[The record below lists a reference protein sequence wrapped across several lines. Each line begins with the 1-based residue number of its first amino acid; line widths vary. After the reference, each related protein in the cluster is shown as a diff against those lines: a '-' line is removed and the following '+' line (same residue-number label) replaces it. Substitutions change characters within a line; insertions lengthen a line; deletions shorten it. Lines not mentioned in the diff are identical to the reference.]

1 MRLSLLL
8 ALFFYCTFS
17 FSQTSDELKNFIKK
31 NNVAIRAV
39 QKNIIKENSNNESSF
54 LKDILKNQSAAV
66 KTFKTDKITSTSY
79 AVIVREKC
87 VQYLKEKSQP
97 SIEYYD
103 FTSNEKL
110 YKKTNS
116 NPSKLLS
123 ESEIKTIE
131 SIDIMNPSSLNTIVL
146 TIQE

>member
-1 MRLSLLL
+1 MKLSLLL
-8 ALFFYCTFS
+8 VLFFYCTSF

-39 QKNIIKENSNNESSF
+39 QKNIIKENSNELAF
-54 LKDILKNQSAAV
+54 FKDILKNQSAAV
-66 KTFKTDKITSTSY
+66 KAFTTDKSTSTSY

-87 VQYLKEKSQP
+87 VQYLKEKSLP

-103 FTSNEKL
+103 FTTTEKL
-110 YKKTNS
+110 YKKTNHE
-116 NPSKLLS
+116 NTKLLL

-131 SIDIMNPSSLNTIVL
+131 SIDVMNPTSLNTIVL

>member
-1 MRLSLLL
+1 MRLLLL
-8 ALFFYCTFS
+8 FALFFYCTFS

-39 QKNIIKENSNNESSF
+39 QKNIIKENSINEAIF
-54 LKDILKNQSAAV
+54 LKDILKNQSSAV
-66 KTFKTDKITSTSY
+66 KAYKTDKATSVSH

-87 VQYLKEKSQP
+87 IQYLKEKSQP

-110 YKKTNS
+110 YKKTQFENF
-116 NPSKLLS
+116 KLLS
-123 ESEIKTIE
+123 ESEVKTIE
-131 SIDIMNPSSLNTIVL
+131 SIDVMNPTSLNTIVL